1 MYSTG
6 IAYLLWCLG
15 GFGAL
20 GLHRFYLGKI
30 PTGILWACTGGLG
43 MIGSIYDFFTLSRQ
57 VQEANIRNA
66 ILGSSGGHPYRRNVE
81 RRVNDGVTIPVNKKE
96 TPERAILRVAKENK
110 GVVSPSDVALAG
122 NMTLDDAKKNLD
134 AMVSKG
140 YAEMRVRK
148 SGTIVYTLPEMM
160 DTSSELEDF

>member
-6 IAYLLWCLG
+6 IAYLLWLLG

-43 MIGSIYDFFTLSRQ
+43 MVGAIYDFFTLSRQ

-66 ILGSSGGHPYRRNVE
+66 ILGSSSVHHYHHGE
-81 RRVNDGVTIPVNKKE
+81 RHVDDGVTIPTNKKE
-96 TPERAILRVAKENK
+96 TPERAILRVAKANQ
-110 GVVSPSDVALAG
+110 GIISPSDVALAG
-122 NMTLDDAKKNLD
+122 NMTLDEAKKNLD
-134 AMVSKG
+134 AMVTNG

>member
-43 MIGSIYDFFTLSRQ
+43 MLGSIYDFFTLPRQ

-66 ILGSSGGHPYRRNVE
+66 IFGSSHTHIYHHGSE
-81 RRVNDGVTIPVNKKE
+81 RTVHDGVTISANKKE

-110 GVVSPSDVALAG
+110 GVISPSDVALAG
-122 NMTLDDAKKNLD
+122 NMTLDEARKNLD